1 MVDESALMRLA
12 LTAYE
17 AAADHT
23 QWSVLLDDLC
33 EAFGATSSHLF
44 TPGEADAHERFLWAH
59 ARADPAAL
67 IEFGRHWI
75 TEDPW
80 WAEVKRRNLPLVSG
94 TMLVSESYLPL
105 ERLKKTA
112 FYNDFGARNGLQSV
126 VTLWVEGGQPT
137 ALEPMT
143 VMTMQRGPGLPGFT
157 PAEVRGFQALHPHL
171 HRALHS
177 YWAFAAI
184 RREHRAVEET
194 LDAVP
199 QPLLVLRA
207 NGTVEHANPPARA
220 LLATAGVIRV
230 LGNHIQRIGQ
240 LDMATLAH
248 ALRMTS
254 IGAAQTLSTWFDDK
268 GRLRSAVLRLTPV
281 PREHAVRNRW
291 PAAEVLL
298 LVDLVDAAEHCTTL
312 LHALARHHQLTT
324 AEASLLSQLVAGA
337 TLAEAAEHQQVRV
350 STMRTHMAH
359 LLAKTGTRRQ
369 SDLMRLL
376 S

>member
-1 MVDESALMRLA
+1 MVDDTALMRMA

-17 AAADHT
+17 ASTDPN
-23 QWSVLLDDLC
+23 QWSVLLEDLC
-33 EAFGATSSHLF
+33 QTFGATSSHLF

-59 ARADPAAL
+59 ARTDPAAL
-67 IEFGRHWI
+67 IEFGKHWI

-94 TMLVSESYLPL
+94 TMLISESYLPL
-105 ERLKKTA
+105 DRLKKTA
-112 FYNDFGARNGLQSV
+112 FYNEFGARNGLQSV
-126 VTLWVEGGQPT
+126 VTLWVEGGPQT
-137 ALEPMT
+137 VAEPMT
-143 VMTMQRGPGLPGFT
+143 VMTMQRAPGVSGFN
-157 PAEVRGFQALHPHL
+157 PVEVRGFQALHPHL

-184 RREHRAVEET
+184 RREQRAVEDT

-199 QPLLVLRA
+199 QPLFVLRA
-207 NGTVEHANPPARA
+207 KGTVEHANPPAQA

-240 LDMATLAH
+240 LDMATLTQ
-248 ALRMTS
+248 ALRITS
-254 IGAAQTLSTWFDDK
+254 IGAAQTLSTWFDDN

-291 PAAEVLL
+291 PGAEVLL

-312 LHALARHHQLTT
+312 LHALARHHQLTS
-324 AEASLLSQLVAGA
+324 AEASLLGQLVAGA

-376 S
+376 A